1 VVTLGITGGLGS
13 GKSFACQRL
22 KEKGAVIFDADNIAK
37 DILQTV
43 PEVQEKIA
51 EVFGDAVIKNGV
63 VDNQKL
69 ADIAFSN
76 EENQAALNN
85 IVHPFVIEE
94 FEKKREAMQNREGLL
109 VIDAPLIF
117 ESGLDN
123 HLDYTVLIY
132 TTYKLR
138 IARAIRRGKLSRDQI
153 LRRMDLQMPEEEKRE
168 MASFVIENN
177 GSVEHLYEEI
187 DKLYNELVGE

>member
-1 VVTLGITGGLGS
+1 MVTLGITGGLGS
-13 GKSFACQRL
+13 GKSYACQRL

-37 DILQTV
+37 KILQTV

-51 EVFGDAVIKNGV
+51 EVFGEAIIKDGV

-69 ADIAFSN
+69 ANIAFSN

-85 IVHPFVIEE
+85 IIHPFVIEE
-94 FEKKREAMQNREGLL
+94 FEKKRESLQNREGLL

-117 ESGLDN
+117 ESGLDS

-132 TTYKLR
+132 ATYKLR
-138 IARAIRRGKLSRDQI
+138 ISRAIRRGNLSREQI

-168 MASFVIENN
+168 LASFVIENN
-177 GSVEHLYEEI
+177 GSGDHLYEEI
-187 DKLYNELVGE
+187 DKLYSKLVGG

>member
-1 VVTLGITGGLGS
+1 VITLGITGGLGS
-13 GKSFACQRL
+13 GKSSACQRL

-37 DILQTV
+37 EILLTV
-43 PEVQEKIA
+43 PEVQDKIA
-51 EVFGDAVIKNGV
+51 EVFGEAIIKNGV

-69 ADIAFSN
+69 AAIAFSN

-85 IVHPFVIEE
+85 IIHPFVIEE
-94 FEKKREAMQNREGLL
+94 FEKERESMQNREGLL

-117 ESGLDN
+117 ESGLDS

-132 TTYKLR
+132 ATYKLR
-138 IARAIRRGKLSRDQI
+138 IARAIRRGNLSRDQI
-153 LRRMDLQMPEEEKRE
+153 LKRMDLQMPEEAKRE
-168 MASFVIENN
+168 LASFVIENN
-177 GSVEHLYEEI
+177 GPIEHLYEEI

>member
-51 EVFGDAVIKNGV
+51 AVFGDTVIKNGV

>member
-1 VVTLGITGGLGS
+1 MITLGITGGLGS
-13 GKSFACQRL
+13 GKSSACQRL

-37 DILQTV
+37 EILLTV

-51 EVFGDAVIKNGV
+51 EVFGEAIIKNGV

-69 ADIAFSN
+69 AAIAFGN
-76 EENQAALNN
+76 EENQSALNN
-85 IVHPFVIEE
+85 IIHPFVIEE
-94 FEKKREAMQNREGLL
+94 FEKERESMQNREGLL

-117 ESGLDN
+117 ESGLDS

-138 IARAIRRGKLSRDQI
+138 IARAIRRGNLSRDQI
-153 LRRMDLQMPEEEKRE
+153 LKRMDLQMPEEAKRE
-168 MASFVIENN
+168 LASFVIENN
-177 GSVEHLYEEI
+177 GPIEHLYEEI

>member
-1 VVTLGITGGLGS
+1 MVTLGITGGLGS

-51 EVFGDAVIKNGV
+51 EVFGDTVIKNGV

-138 IARAIRRGKLSRDQI
+138 IARAIRRGNLLRDQI
-153 LRRMDLQMPEEEKRE
+153 LRRMELQMPEEEKRE
-168 MASFVIENN
+168 LASFVIENN
-177 GSVEHLYEEI
+177 ESIEHLYEEI
-187 DKLYNELVGE
+187 DKLYNELVGG

>member
-13 GKSFACQRL
+13 GKSYACQRL

-37 DILQTV
+37 KILQTV

-51 EVFGDAVIKNGV
+51 EVFGEAIIKDGV

-69 ADIAFSN
+69 ANIAFSN

-85 IVHPFVIEE
+85 IIHPFVIEE
-94 FEKKREAMQNREGLL
+94 FEKKRESLQNREGLL

-117 ESGLDN
+117 ESGLDS

-132 TTYKLR
+132 ATYKLR
-138 IARAIRRGKLSRDQI
+138 ISRAIRRGNLSREQI

-168 MASFVIENN
+168 LASFVIENN
-177 GSVEHLYEEI
+177 GSGDHLYEEI
-187 DKLYNELVGE
+187 DKLYSKLVGG

>member
-1 VVTLGITGGLGS
+1 MVTLGITGGLGS
-13 GKSFACQRL
+13 GKSSACQRL

-37 DILQTV
+37 EILQTI

-51 EVFGDAVIKNGV
+51 EVFGEAVIKNGV

-94 FEKKREAMQNREGLL
+94 FEKEREAMQNRGGLL

-132 TTYKLR
+132 ATYKLR
-138 IARAIRRGKLSRDQI
+138 IARAIRRGNLSRDQI
-153 LRRMDLQMPEEEKRE
+153 LRRMELQMPEEEKRE
-168 MASFVIENN
+168 LASFVIENN

-187 DKLYNELVGE
+187 DKLYNELVGG